1 MGRYVNRWIGRWL
14 INSGSTSNSTSRIG
28 FGKIRRFCLCYV
40 LPCFTQ
46 FVFQFCYY
54 LGASHYQHIFC
65 AFPFNA
71 VIPKCWL
78 NSRVFFLKH
87 LLIVQLSLSF
97 GVNSTWFILV
107 PISWFKYVEI
117 TFSRCFFTW
126 AHFTYQHFQYFDFCF
141 PYGCGLNSPHVQ
153 PSVAPNN
160 DRQDCGK

>member
-28 FGKIRRFCLCYV
+28 FGKIPRFCLCYV

-65 AFPFNA
+65 AFSFNA

-78 NSRVFFLKH
+78 NSIVFFLKH
-87 LLIVQLSLSF
+87 VSIVQLSLSF
-97 GVNSTWFILV
+97 GVNSTWFQILGLDMLKSHFRDV
-107 PISWFKYVEI
+107 FSLKHISLTNI
-117 TFSRCFFTW
+117 S
-126 AHFTYQHFQYFDFCF
+126 
-141 PYGCGLNSPHVQ
+141 SI
-153 PSVAPNN
+153 
-160 DRQDCGK
+160 